1 MTPLRPR
8 SHRHPAAPAQ
18 APAAL
23 PQRSRP
29 GRTRLGDRRGFATAI
44 VLWCIALSVVVLLG
58 VQTIAAQQ
66 ASAGREAL
74 AAVRA
79 KWAARSG
86 VEAVIARLAA
96 ENEQAEPRPIAD
108 LLADLA
114 SVSEGELAGARF
126 RVWHGDRGVEVTGP
140 ADAHARINVNTLRS
154 EDLTLLPLITDD
166 LAAAVIDWIDPDDDA
181 ELLGAES
188 GTYLALPSSY
198 RPRNGPVRDIA
209 ELELVRG
216 VTRDLLRGPDRSLT
230 GVYGDA
236 RSRRG
241 STPEGWSWLLTASSV
256 DPTLAAD
263 GQERL
268 DLASATP
275 GQIADRLRVTEP
287 QAQAIASYA
296 QVQGAT
302 REDFIR
308 STLTTLARRAQ
319 PTTTATTGTTR
330 APTTATQAPA
340 VPALTNQ
347 QVADLYDL
355 ATVGPVVRGR
365 PGKLNI
371 NSAPDEAL
379 EYLSVINTPELRDAI
394 IAYRTSTGNNVR
406 ALSELLALPGMSRQR
421 LADMAAQVDVRSA
434 VFEMV
439 STGVDTVS
447 GLRVELVA
455 EVDRSTSPITVRKLL
470 RR

>member
-1 MTPLRPR
+1 MHTPEWGAGAGPGGRR
-8 SHRHPAAPAQ
+8 
-18 APAAL
+18 
-23 PQRSRP
+23 QRRR
-29 GRTRLGDRRGFATAI
+29 GRGFATAI

-58 VQTIAAQQ
+58 VQTIAAHQS
-66 ASAGREAL
+66 SAGREAL

-96 ENEQAEPRPIAD
+96 ESEQAEPRPIAD

-114 SVSEGELAGARF
+114 SVSEGELDGASF
-126 RVWHGDRGVEVTGP
+126 RVWHGERGEEVLGP
-140 ADAHARINVNTLRS
+140 ADAHARLNINTLRS
-154 EDLTLLPLITDD
+154 QDLTLLPLITDD

-216 VTRDLLRGPDRSLT
+216 VTRELLRGPDQNLT

-236 RSRRG
+236 RARRG

-256 DPTLAAD
+256 DPTLGAD

-268 DLASATP
+268 DLAAATP
-275 GQIADRLRVTEP
+275 GQIADRLRVTEA

-308 STLTTLARRAQ
+308 STLTTLARQAQ
-319 PTTTATTGTTR
+319 PATTTTA
-330 APTTATQAPA
+330 QAPA
-340 VPALTNQ
+340 VPALSNQ

-355 ATVGPVVRGR
+355 ATIGPVVGGR

-379 EYLSVINTPELRDAI
+379 EYLAVINTPELRDAI

-406 ALSELLALPGMSRQR
+406 SLSELLALPGMSRQR

-439 STGVDTVS
+439 STGVDAVS
-447 GLRVELVA
+447 GLRVELVV